1 MIKKLWGN
9 ILQASRVLYFRVQS
23 DLCFLRA
30 SSLSFQ
36 SVLSIV
42 PVLAVMFGIAKGFGV
57 EGNLENILRSEF
69 KDQQE
74 VITYFIQFGH
84 TLLVETQGGIIAG
97 IGSIVLLFTV
107 MKLLSNIEDSLN
119 TMWGIKYG
127 RPLSRKA
134 SDYLALIL
142 VCPILLV
149 VSSSITVFVTSNL
162 QRLSAAEA
170 VGGQV
175 GPLIALGIPLIA
187 YLVSMALFTL
197 VYIVMP
203 YTKVKIGSALLAGF
217 FAGFAYQVLQ
227 ATYISTQLKI
237 SNAGAIYGSFAA
249 LPLFLMWL
257 YLSWLI
263 FLVGAE
269 IVVIHQEQL
278 WDPELVALSR
288 NLSPCEV
295 QLASLACVK
304 AAVDAFS
311 RSEPLYIKNL
321 ALLLKMP
328 ERICIELAQDLFQAN
343 LLLRTSI
350 QEGEE
355 TAIIPAKSPENFRV
369 LDVLVALE
377 GKNNLT
383 SDAIK
388 QFEQLM
394 QHIKEYLSSHE
405 LNTLLKDLV
414 PNAANT
420 SNK

>member
-1 MIKKLWGN
+1 
-9 ILQASRVLYFRVQS
+9 
-23 DLCFLRA
+23 
-30 SSLSFQ
+30 
-36 SVLSIV
+36 
-42 PVLAVMFGIAKGFGV
+42 
-57 EGNLENILRSEF
+57 
-69 KDQQE
+69 
-74 VITYFIQFGH
+74 
-84 TLLVETQGGIIAG
+84 
-97 IGSIVLLFTV
+97 

-127 RPLSRKA
+127 RPLSRKV

-149 VSSSITVFVTSNL
+149 LSSSITVFVTSNL
-162 QRLSAAEA
+162 QRLSTAEA

-187 YLVSMALFTL
+187 YLVSMILFTL

-203 YTKVKIGSALLAGF
+203 YTNVKIGSALLAGL

-227 ATYISTQLKI
+227 ATYISTQFKI

-269 IVVIHQEQL
+269 IVVIHQERL
-278 WDPELVALSR
+278 WDPELVAPYR
-288 NLSPCEV
+288 DLSPYEV

-321 ALLLKMP
+321 SLLLKMP
-328 ERICIELAQDLFQAN
+328 ERIVIEIAQDLFQAN
-343 LLLRTSI
+343 LLLKTSI

-355 TAIIPAKSPENFRV
+355 TVIVPAKSPESFRV
-369 LDVLVALE
+369 LDVIVALE

-394 QHIKEYLSSHE
+394 QHIKEYLSAHE
-405 LNTLLKDLV
+405 INPLLKDLV
-414 PNAANT
+414 PHTSNT
-420 SNK
+420 SDK